1 MEHGLINGSVAH
13 EHWQIHP
20 DEPLSAKGEC
30 HWTDEL
36 ERDGICLRTE
46 AHCRMW
52 SDQNNFYL
60 CASIEAYENN
70 KLIYNRSLTDQ
81 ISRDNM

>member
-20 DEPLSAKGEC
+20 DEPLPLKASAIGQTNLKEMVYAYAQKPIVEC
-30 HWTDEL
+30 GATKITFIY
-36 ERDGICLRTE
+36 G
-46 AHCRMW
+46 
-52 SDQNNFYL
+52 
-60 CASIEAYENN
+60 ASIEAYENN

-81 ISRDNM
+81 ISRDNL